1 MRRMRLSSRL
11 TFCAMILLLYFI
23 SNLKA
28 DHVSALWVI
37 LAEED
42 CASCALIGTVSCAT
56 RTYRID
62 PCHNDLPVR
71 CEARRR
77 CSSYKTRR
85 DTCDCIYR
93 KSKFCFDI
101 ASGWN
106 RWAFGCCTQDTRG
119 KSSWFGLIWDPFLE
133 TRAGTREKLQAT
145 SERRYSKR
153 WKTRVTVPDCGV
165 ASAGREW
172 LRSQRPFL
180 RVIICAMSRGRRYH
194 TYKYL

>member
-119 KSSWFGLIWDPFLE
+119 KSSWFGFDLGILFWKPGPGRARSCRRRASGD
-133 TRAGTREKLQAT
+133 TRNDGIRALPYPTAE
-145 SERRYSKR
+145 
-153 WKTRVTVPDCGV
+153 WRVQGESGCAPKDLS
-165 ASAGREW
+165 SA
-172 LRSQRPFL
+172 
-180 RVIICAMSRGRRYH
+180 
-194 TYKYL
+194 